1 MPKEIL
7 TTITASQAVK
17 LAKHI
22 AECAERLRGIGEI
35 IEDEKFPSVQ
45 VAKWKQTN
53 EGVEYMDTF
62 ISALRLALKKA
73 RQDRGDF
80 PPPIPARRK
89 KGRKKNVSDLAN
101 GSTEK

>member
-7 TTITASQAVK
+7 TTITASQAVR

-22 AECAERLRGIGEI
+22 SECADRLKGIGEI
-35 IEDEKFPSVQ
+35 IEDEGFTALQ

-53 EGVEYMDTF
+53 EGVDYMDTF

-73 RQDRGDF
+73 RQERGDF
-80 PPPIPARRK
+80 PPPIPAKRK
-89 KGRKKNVSDLAN
+89 KSRKKSVSDKVN